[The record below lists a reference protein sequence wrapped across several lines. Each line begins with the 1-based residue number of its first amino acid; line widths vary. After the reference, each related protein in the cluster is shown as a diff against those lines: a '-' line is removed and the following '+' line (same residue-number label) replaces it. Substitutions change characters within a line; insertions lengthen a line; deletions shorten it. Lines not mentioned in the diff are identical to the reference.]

1 MAMPQAHSRCSGA
14 VAYLAQ
20 PSLDDLIMSGILY
33 RRGGGDWISPA
44 DSGYANEDQL
54 QAMIEEFPNLLPG
67 ITADSFVC
75 REFNTDSGHIDNV
88 IINATDGSITLV
100 ECKLA
105 RNPEVR
111 RKVVG
116 QIIDYAAS
124 MHKLSFEEFHKRWR
138 DRGGADL
145 TSVETGKGP
154 LSLGVKTNLEGAR
167 FTLLLA
173 VDEIN
178 EPLKDMVILVNK
190 KTDATFRVALIEL
203 VRHSTGDTEILIPQT
218 FGYEV
223 LKPEV
228 GEYEKRSPWS
238 KDDFAAW
245 LLAHEP
251 SSLPKFE
258 QFIELMENGGH
269 RWGGTKSE
277 TPSGAICVRTTNGF
291 RYPLVFHSFDFATIE
306 ARFVDFRKEPYVDE
320 LVSIFENIEEIDV
333 SAIRNKDY
341 GAKPKIAVSRLNDP
355 MLTASLLALCDR
367 VSKADL
373 KI

>member
-1 MAMPQAHSRCSGA
+1 MT
-14 VAYLAQ
+14 V
-20 PSLDDLIMSGILY
+20 ILY
-33 RRGGGDWISPA
+33 RKGNGNWISPA

-67 ITADSFVC
+67 VSADSFVC
-75 REFNTDSGHIDNV
+75 REFNTDSGPIDNV
-88 IINATDGSITLV
+88 IINSSDGSITLV

-111 RKVVG
+111 RKIVG

-124 MHKLSFEEFHKRWR
+124 MHKLSFEEFHQRWK

-145 TSVETGKGP
+145 TSVETATGP

-203 VRHSTGDTEILIPQT
+203 ARHSTEDTEILIPQT
-218 FGYEV
+218 FGYEA

-228 GEYEKRSPWS
+228 GEYENRDPWS

-245 LLAHEP
+245 LLSNEP
-251 SSLPKFE
+251 SSLIKFE
-258 QFIELMENGGH
+258 DLIKVMEGAGH
-269 RWGGTKSE
+269 QWGGTKSE
-277 TPSGAICVRTTNGF
+277 TPSGAICVKTTDGY
-291 RYPLVFHSFDFATIE
+291 RYPLVFHSFDIATIE

-320 LVSIFENIEEIDV
+320 LVSFFENIEGINAA
-333 SAIRNKDY
+333 AIRAKDY
-341 GAKPKIAVSRLNDP
+341 GAKPKIAVSRFDDATVT
-355 MLTASLLALCDR
+355 TALLALCER
-367 VSKADL
+367 VSKS
-373 KI
+373 

>member
-1 MAMPQAHSRCSGA
+1 MT
-14 VAYLAQ
+14 
-20 PSLDDLIMSGILY
+20 GILY
-33 RRGGGDWISPA
+33 RKGNGSWISPA

-54 QAMIEEFPNLLPG
+54 QSMIEEFPNLLPG
-67 ITADSFVC
+67 VSADSFVC
-75 REFNTDSGHIDNV
+75 REFSTDSGPIDNV
-88 IINATDGSITLV
+88 IINSTDGSITLV

-111 RKVVG
+111 RKIVG

-124 MHKLSFEEFHKRWR
+124 MHKLSFEEFHQRWK

-145 TSVETGKGP
+145 TSVETAKGP

-203 VRHSTGDTEILIPQT
+203 ARHSTEDTEILIPQT
-218 FGYEV
+218 FGYEA

-228 GEYEKRSPWS
+228 GEYEKRDPWS

-251 SSLPKFE
+251 SSLIKFE
-258 QFIELMENGGH
+258 DLMKIMERAGH
-269 RWGGTKSE
+269 QWGGTKSE
-277 TPSGAICVRTTNGF
+277 TPSGAICVRTANGF
-291 RYPLVFHSFDFATIE
+291 RYPLVFHSYDVATIE
-306 ARFVDFRKEPYVDE
+306 ARFVDFRKEPYVDD
-320 LVSIFENIEEIDV
+320 LVGFFENIKGIDAA
-333 SAIRNKDY
+333 AIRAKDY
-341 GAKPKIAVSRLNDP
+341 GAKPKIAVSRFDDIAV
-355 MLTASLLALCDR
+355 TTSLLALCER
-367 VSKADL
+367 VSKS
-373 KI
+373 

>member
-1 MAMPQAHSRCSGA
+1 
-14 VAYLAQ
+14 
-20 PSLDDLIMSGILY
+20 MSGILY
-33 RRGGGDWISPA
+33 RKGSGDWISPA

-75 REFNTDSGHIDNV
+75 REFNTDSGPIDNV
-88 IINATDGSITLV
+88 IINSTDGSITLV

-111 RKVVG
+111 RKIVG

-124 MHKLSFEEFHKRWR
+124 MHKLSFDEFHRRWR

-145 TSVETGKGP
+145 TSVETPKGP

-178 EPLKDMVILVNK
+178 DPLKDMVILVNK

-218 FGYEV
+218 FGYEA

-258 QFIELMENGGH
+258 KFIELMEEANH
-269 RWGGTKSE
+269 QWGGTKSE
-277 TPSGAICVRTTNGF
+277 TPSGAICVRTVNGF
-291 RYPLVFHSFDFATIE
+291 RYPLVFHSFDIATIE
-306 ARFVDFRKEPYVDE
+306 ARFVDFRREPYVDE
-320 LVSIFENIEEIDV
+320 LVSLFENIKEIDMT
-333 SAIRNKDY
+333 AIRTKDY
-341 GAKPKIAVSRLNDP
+341 GAKPKIAVSRLDDP
-355 MLTASLLALCDR
+355 VLTTSLIALCAR
-367 VSKADL
+367 VSKS
-373 KI
+373 